1 MMQVVVVKWG
11 DRYSANHVNNTLL
24 NLQKMASRN
33 VRFIC
38 VTDDP
43 EGLGDFI
50 DVQPF
55 PDWGDWYETMKKGCR
70 LKLSIFVPGVLSPDL
85 PTVFFDLDTMILGDV
100 AKLVAD
106 V

>member
-1 MMQVVVVKWG
+1 M
-11 DRYSANHVNNTLL
+11 
-24 NLQKMASRN
+24 
-33 VRFIC
+33 RFVC

-70 LKLSIFVPGVLSPDL
+70 LKLSIFVPAPEAGSADR
-85 PTVFFDLDTMILGDV
+85 ILI
-100 AKLVAD
+100 LTR
-106 V
+106 